1 MPLSITEPCSLTD
14 GGSCATSSNYPG
26 DYGSDEECTIK
37 GVPPAGLEVVAFDV
51 EDYCSYDY
59 ITVNG
64 VKYCGTS
71 GPQGVVPED
80 GVIEWKSDEIE
91 VRSGWKARPGPS
103 HIPCFTSLI
112 PLLPLPLRSAGHT
125 GRLHRHQRRPP
136 RHHRRSPPAFSPRRA
151 RTSSAP

>member
-51 EDYCSYDY
+51 EPDDTDGGCSHDYL
-59 ITVNG
+59 TVNG

-80 GVIEWKSDEIE
+80 GVIEWKSDGTFPGVGSERPGS
-91 VRSGWKARPGPS
+91 VWKAREWI
-103 HIPCFTSLI
+103 HSL
-112 PLLPLPLRSAGHT
+112 
-125 GRLHRHQRRPP
+125 
-136 RHHRRSPPAFSPRRA
+136 
-151 RTSSAP
+151 